1 VSPALIAAE
10 ALGVAQEEIASVER
24 IKGGLTNES
33 WTVHVR
39 SGSVVVRISTADE
52 SALQIDRQSE
62 TQILG
67 IVARAGI
74 GAPVLVS
81 APERRLL
88 ITEHLPGRTWTDAD
102 AREPRNIARLSQ
114 VLRDLHAL
122 KVPAGHVTDLR
133 ATVEGYVATLEKRG
147 RTALLSAL
155 NVQRALDIA
164 TRGML
169 DLEPVLCHNDV
180 HHLNV
185 IDSGARLWLIDWEYA
200 GLGNRLFDL
209 AAVCCYHNYTAD
221 LRRTLAEFY
230 WGASSATRL
239 AALDEMCWLF
249 DYIKELWMEVRA
261 QSTLTVGG

>member
-10 ALGVAQEEIASVER
+10 ALGIAQEEIASVER

-52 SALQIDRQSE
+52 DALQIDRQSE

-81 APERRLL
+81 APDRRLL
-88 ITEHLPGRTWTDAD
+88 ITKHLPGHTWTAAD
-102 AREPRNIARLSQ
+102 ARDPRNIARLSQ
-114 VLRDLHAL
+114 VLRELHGL

-133 ATVEGYVATLEKRG
+133 ATVEGYVETLEKKG
-147 RTALLSAL
+147 RTALLSAS
-155 NVQRALDIA
+155 NVQRALDIG

-169 DLEPVLCHNDV
+169 DIAPVLCHNDV

-185 IDSGARLWLIDWEYA
+185 IDDGTRLWLIDWEYA
-200 GLGNRLFDL
+200 GLGNPLFDL
-209 AAVCCYHNYTAD
+209 AAVCCYHEYTAD
-221 LRRTLAEFY
+221 LRRTLAELY
-230 WGASSATRL
+230 YGTSNATHL
-239 AALDEMCWLF
+239 TALDEMCWLF

-261 QSTLTVGG
+261 QSALTVDI